1 MRATEERAM
10 GPLNQFDPLAK
21 ALVAFFGFT
30 ANLVV
35 SQVGPT
41 AWRWQTASSVL
52 PTIVLLSLIFVCP
65 ESPRFLMK
73 HQRYAAAYK
82 TLLGLR
88 GEPVLAAKEML
99 YVHYQMVV
107 EMAHLSHKRPDVEG
121 AGVRATLQKGDSEKT
136 PISTRFV
143 RRFQRRSGRGINYW
157 KKLGQLFTE
166 KRVRRAMGTAVVCMI
181 GQQLCG
187 VGSVMDRDLT
197 HNILI
202 PIPGERAGFLQFD
215 IFLRRR

>member
-1 MRATEERAM
+1 MNWQ
-10 GPLNQFDPLAK
+10 LFD
-21 ALVAFFGFT
+21 ALGIFFGFT

-52 PTIVLLSLIFVCP
+52 PTIVLLTLIFVCP

-73 HQRYAAAYK
+73 HQRYATAYQ

-88 GEPVLAAKEML
+88 GEPVIAAKEML
-99 YVHYQMVV
+99 YVHYQMEV
-107 EMAHLSHKRPDVEG
+107 EMRHLSHKRPDSEEARIQ
-121 AGVRATLQKGDSEKT
+121 AGPANDDAVKKPSGYRFTQRVR
-136 PISTRFV
+136 
-143 RRFQRRSGRGINYW
+143 RRSGRGINYW
-157 KKLGQLFTE
+157 QKLGQLFTE

-187 VGSVMDRDLT
+187 VSKGARVD
-197 HNILI
+197 
-202 PIPGERAGFLQFD
+202 P
-215 IFLRRR
+215 